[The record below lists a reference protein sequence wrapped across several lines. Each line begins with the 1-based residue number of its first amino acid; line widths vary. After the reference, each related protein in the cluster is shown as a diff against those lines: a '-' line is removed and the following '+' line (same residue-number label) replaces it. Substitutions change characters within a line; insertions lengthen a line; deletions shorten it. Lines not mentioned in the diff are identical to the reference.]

1 MKSLPSVG
9 DMVKT
14 KKGFK
19 QEASGAYDVE
29 AGKTYKVVEVDDVNN
44 AILLEVE
51 HDFVQWVHISEVKK
65 VSSMKKFT
73 LIDNGDGGTGYVVND
88 SMYVNLND
96 LAMYAISNAKKM
108 KDPAEFVVAYIES
121 LLDKGNVEVFY
132 YGKLVV
138 AVSQEGKSKVGVHY
152 REDSSEVVNYRDIIG
167 NTIIEEL
174 LSYNMFED

>member
-1 MKSLPSVG
+1 
-9 DMVKT
+9 
-14 KKGFK
+14 
-19 QEASGAYDVE
+19 
-29 AGKTYKVVEVDDVNN
+29 
-44 AILLEVE
+44 
-51 HDFVQWVHISEVKK
+51 
-65 VSSMKKFT
+65 MKKFT

-174 LSYNMFED
+174 LSYNMFEG